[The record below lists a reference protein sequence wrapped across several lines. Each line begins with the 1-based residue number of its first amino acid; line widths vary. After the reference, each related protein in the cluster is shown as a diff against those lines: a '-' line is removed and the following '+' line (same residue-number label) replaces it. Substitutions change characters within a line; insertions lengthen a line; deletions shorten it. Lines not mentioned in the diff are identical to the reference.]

1 MLKVLEQKYFDEIY
15 ALMEKSF
22 SADELRSKSEQ
33 KALLKNPKYRI
44 YGVTEDSANIK
55 AFVSVYDLGDFAFIE
70 HFAVSPKYRNLGLGS
85 LLLTKLKSTLK
96 CRICLEVELPENELA
111 KRRIRF
117 YIRNGFFLNEYEY
130 IQPPISRDKQSVPLL
145 LMSSDAPL
153 SHEEFENVKKILY
166 REVYKHN

>member
-15 ALMEKSF
+15 ALMAKSF
-22 SADELRSKSEQ
+22 SANELRSKSEQ
-33 KALLKNPKYRI
+33 KALVKNPKYRI
-44 YGVTEDSANIK
+44 YGVTEDSVNIK
-55 AFVSVYDLGDFAFIE
+55 AFVSVYDLGEFAFIE
-70 HFAVSPKYRNLGLGS
+70 HFAVSPKYRNHGLGS
-85 LLLTKLKSTLK
+85 LLLTKLKSRLK
-96 CRICLEVELPENELA
+96 CRMCLEVELPKDELSQ
-111 KRRIRF
+111 RRIQF

-166 REVYKHN
+166 REVYKHK